1 MLIYVDLCRFMS
13 AMGPCFVLFVA
24 DVLLKYQSGY
34 SVLTE
39 LMWITL
45 HYYYY
50 YFIYYYLYLDNSF
63 WQTKSTSGPK

>member
-1 MLIYVDLCRFMS
+1 
-13 AMGPCFVLFVA
+13 MGPCFVLFVA
-24 DVLLKYQSGY
+24 DFLLKYQSGY

-39 LMWITL
+39 LMWIAL

-50 YFIYYYLYLDNSF
+50 FILFYLDNSF

>member
-1 MLIYVDLCRFMS
+1 MLIYVDFMS

-24 DVLLKYQSGY
+24 DVLLKYQGGY
-34 SVLTE
+34 SVLIE
-39 LMWITL
+39 LMWIAL
-45 HYYYY
+45 HYYY